1 MDDTNEKYPVCVS
14 RNTRAALRRFL
25 QPLSLLALL
34 RARRTPWPARS
45 WCRCGSRPGASRGGN
60 EKVTL

>member
-34 RARRTPWPARS
+34 RARRTPWPAALLVPVRVAP
-45 WCRCGSRPGASRGGN
+45 RRKPRR
-60 EKVTL
+60 E